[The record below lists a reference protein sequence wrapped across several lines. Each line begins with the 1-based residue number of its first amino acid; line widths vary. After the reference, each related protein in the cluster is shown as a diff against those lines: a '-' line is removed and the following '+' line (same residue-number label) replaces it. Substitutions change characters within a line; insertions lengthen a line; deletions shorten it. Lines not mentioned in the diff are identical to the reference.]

1 MECDILCCGRE
12 VPDEKE
18 IEVQKALRQ
27 IGEEIG
33 AVRKIDGIFG

>member
-1 MECDILCCGRE
+1 MESDIFCCSRE

-18 IEVQKALRQ
+18 IEAVKAHNHV
-27 IGEEIG
+27 GEEIG